1 MPAHRAPPLAGAPR
15 SPTPTQERLT
25 QPQEPAVVDG
35 LTAEAAARVDLGV
48 AASARVLTVPQRCLY
63 FALLR
68 ASPMMMVELADECAA
83 RAGLPPSGA
92 MLAGAA
98 PLPP

>member
-1 MPAHRAPPLAGAPR
+1 MCLVPSPCMGGGTWGTFCVGVWESGRGLVTETGRSFFLSHIFSAPPPSVAPR
-15 SPTPTQERLT
+15 R
-25 QPQEPAVVDG
+25 
-35 LTAEAAARVDLGV
+35 
-48 AASARVLTVPQRCLY
+48 LY

-83 RAGLPPSGA
+83 RAGLPPSEA